1 MLNTYVVE
9 GGVGKC
15 TAFTALTPELRKKS
29 EVQIYTPY
37 IDCFAGNPDVKLAL
51 EQTLPIQDPR
61 IMASDNIYYCEPYKS
76 NFQFGKQ
83 HIIESYCE
91 HHGVEYDK
99 SMRPKLYTEQH
110 KESVN
115 KWLKEYKFYKGNGTF
130 EQREIKKYILVQ
142 FSGGQPRAGFDVNN
156 QYQNINP
163 NRNYQPF
170 LAQQV
175 INMLQEEYK
184 DIVIIDCTLPNEPG
198 YQNTIKCDLHWAQIH
213 ELLKGAEGFVSID
226 SCLQHFSAS
235 TGTPGVV
242 IWGSTR
248 WTQFGYSHNKNLHFH
263 MGNKWD
269 ESKFI
274 DSDPRNNMVEP
285 KIVIDKFKK
294 LDKNITVA
302 CATE

>member
-15 TAFTALTPELRKKS
+15 TAFTALIPELRKKS

-61 IMASDNIYYCEPYKS
+61 IMQSDNIYYCEPYKS

-91 HHGVEYDK
+91 HHGVKYSP

-110 KESVN
+110 KDSVD
-115 KWLKEYKFYKGNGTF
+115 KWLKDK
-130 EQREIKKYILVQ
+130 EISKYILIQ
-142 FSGGQPRAGFDVNN
+142 FSGGQPRAGFNFSN
-156 QYQNINP
+156 QYTNINP

-175 INMLQEEYK
+175 INYLKEEYK
-184 DIVIIDCTLPNEPG
+184 DTTIIDCTLPNEPG
-198 YQNTIKCDLHWAQIH
+198 YLNTIKCDLHWAQIH
-213 ELLKGAEGFVSID
+213 ELLKNAEGFVSID

-235 TGTPGVV
+235 VEKAGVV

-248 WTQFGYSHNKNLHFH
+248 WTQFGYSHNKNLQFH
-263 MGNKWD
+263 MGNKM
-269 ESKFI
+269 EETKFI

-285 KIVIDKFKK
+285 KLVIDEYKK
-294 LDKNITVA
+294 LDKKKPVA

>member
-15 TAFTALTPELRKKS
+15 TAFTALIPKLKQKS
-29 EVQIYTPY
+29 ELQIYTPY

-99 SMRPKLYTEQH
+99 SMRPKLYTDQH
-110 KESVN
+110 KESVE
-115 KWLKEYKFYKGNGTF
+115 KWLKEYKFYKGDGTL

-142 FSGGQPRAGFDVNN
+142 FSGGQPRAGFNANN

-184 DIVIIDCTLPNEPG
+184 DTVIIDCTLPNEPG

-285 KIVIDKFKK
+285 KLVIDKFKK
-294 LDKNITVA
+294 LDKNKPVA
-302 CATE
+302 CATD

>member
-15 TAFTALTPELRKKS
+15 TAFTALIPELRKKS

-51 EQTLPIQDPR
+51 EQTLPLQDPR
-61 IMASDNIYYCEPYKS
+61 IMQSDNIYYCEPYKS

-91 HHGVEYDK
+91 HHGVKYSP

-110 KESVN
+110 KESVD
-115 KWLKEYKFYKGNGTF
+115 KWLKDK
-130 EQREIKKYILVQ
+130 EISKYILIQ
-142 FSGGQPRAGFDVNN
+142 FSGGQPRAGFNFSN
-156 QYQNINP
+156 QYTNINP

-175 INMLQEEYK
+175 INYLKEEYK
-184 DIVIIDCTLPNEPG
+184 DTTIIDCTLPNEPG
-198 YQNTIKCDLHWAQIH
+198 YLNTIKCDLHWAQIH
-213 ELLKGAEGFVSID
+213 ELLKNAEGFVSID

-235 TGTPGVV
+235 VEKAGVV

-263 MGNKWD
+263 MGNRWN

-285 KIVIDKFKK
+285 KLVIDNFKK
-294 LDKNITVA
+294 LGKNKHVA

>member
-15 TAFTALTPELRKKS
+15 TAFTALIPELRKKS

-61 IMASDNIYYCEPYKS
+61 IMQSDNIYYCEPYKS

-91 HHGVEYDK
+91 HHGVKYSP

-110 KESVN
+110 KESVD
-115 KWLKEYKFYKGNGTF
+115 KWLKDK
-130 EQREIKKYILVQ
+130 EISKYILIQ
-142 FSGGQPRAGFDVNN
+142 FSGGQPRAGFNFSN
-156 QYQNINP
+156 QYTNINP

-175 INMLQEEYK
+175 VNYLKEEYK
-184 DIVIIDCTLPNEPG
+184 DTTIIDCTLPNEPG
-198 YQNTIKCDLHWAQIH
+198 YLNTIKCDLHWAQIH
-213 ELLKGAEGFVSID
+213 ELLKNAEGFVSID

-235 TGTPGVV
+235 VEKAGVV

-263 MGNKWD
+263 MGNRWN

-285 KIVIDKFKK
+285 KLVIDNFKK
-294 LDKNITVA
+294 LGKNKHVA

>member
-15 TAFTALTPELRKKS
+15 TAFTALIPELRKKS

-61 IMASDNIYYCEPYKS
+61 IMQSDNIYYCEPYKS

-91 HHGVEYDK
+91 HHGVKYSP

-110 KESVN
+110 KESVD
-115 KWLKEYKFYKGNGTF
+115 KWLKDK
-130 EQREIKKYILVQ
+130 EIGKYILIQ
-142 FSGGQPRAGFDVNN
+142 FSGGQPKWNYADGA

-175 INMLQEEYK
+175 INYLKEEYK
-184 DIVIIDCTLPNEPG
+184 DTTIIDCTLPNEPG
-198 YQNTIKCDLHWAQIH
+198 YLNTIKCDLHWAQIH
-213 ELLKGAEGFVSID
+213 ELLKNAEGFVSID

-235 TGTPGVV
+235 VEKAGVV

-263 MGNKWD
+263 MGNRWN

-285 KIVIDKFKK
+285 KIVIDNFKK
-294 LDKNITVA
+294 LGKNVNVA

>member
-15 TAFTALTPELRKKS
+15 TAFTALLPELRKKS

-61 IMASDNIYYCEPYKS
+61 IMQSDNIYYCEPYKS

-91 HHGVEYDK
+91 HHGVKYSP

-110 KESVN
+110 KDSVD
-115 KWLKEYKFYKGNGTF
+115 KWLKDK
-130 EQREIKKYILVQ
+130 EIGKYILIQ
-142 FSGGQPRAGFDVNN
+142 FSGGQPKWVLMQKMFNIT
-156 QYQNINP
+156 NINP

-175 INMLQEEYK
+175 INYLKEEYK
-184 DIVIIDCTLPNEPG
+184 DTTIIDCTLPNEPG
-198 YQNTIKCDLHWAQIH
+198 YLNTIKCDLHWAQIH
-213 ELLKGAEGFVSID
+213 ELLKNAEGFVSID

-235 TGTPGVV
+235 VEKAGVV

-263 MGNKWD
+263 MGNRWN

-285 KIVIDKFKK
+285 KLVIDNFKK
-294 LDKNITVA
+294 LGKNKHVA

>member
-15 TAFTALTPELRKKS
+15 TAFTALLPELRKKS

-61 IMASDNIYYCEPYKS
+61 IMQSDNIYYCEPYKS

-91 HHGVEYDK
+91 HHGVKYSP

-110 KESVN
+110 KDSVN
-115 KWLKEYKFYKGNGTF
+115 KWLKDK
-130 EQREIKKYILVQ
+130 EIGKYILIQ
-142 FSGGQPRAGFDVNN
+142 FSGGQPRAGFNFSN
-156 QYQNINP
+156 QYTNINP

-175 INMLQEEYK
+175 INYLKEEYK
-184 DIVIIDCTLPNEPG
+184 DTTIIDCTLPNEPG
-198 YQNTIKCDLHWAQIH
+198 YLNTIKCDLHWAQIH
-213 ELLKGAEGFVSID
+213 ELLKNAEGFVSID

-235 TGTPGVV
+235 VEKAGVV

-263 MGNKWD
+263 MGNRWN

-285 KIVIDKFKK
+285 KLVIDNFKK
-294 LDKNITVA
+294 LGKNKHVA

>member
-15 TAFTALTPELRKKS
+15 TAFTALIPELRKKS

-51 EQTLPIQDPR
+51 EQTLPLQDPR
-61 IMASDNIYYCEPYKS
+61 IMQSDNIYYCEPYKS

-91 HHGVEYDK
+91 HHGVKYNP

-110 KESVN
+110 KDSVD
-115 KWLKEYKFYKGNGTF
+115 KWLKDK
-130 EQREIKKYILVQ
+130 EIGKYILIQ
-142 FSGGQPRAGFDVNN
+142 FSGGQPRAGFNFNN
-156 QYQNINP
+156 QYTNINP

-175 INMLQEEYK
+175 INYLKEEYK
-184 DIVIIDCTLPNEPG
+184 DTVIIDCTLPNEPG
-198 YQNTIKCDLHWAQIH
+198 YLNTIKCDLHWAQIH
-213 ELLKGAEGFVSID
+213 ELLKNAEGFVSID

-235 TGTPGVV
+235 VEKAGVV

-263 MGNKWD
+263 MGNRWN

-285 KIVIDKFKK
+285 KLVIDNFKK
-294 LDKNITVA
+294 LGKNKHVA

>member
-1 MLNTYVVE
+1 MNTYIVE
-9 GGVGKC
+9 GGIGKC
-15 TAFTALTPELRKKS
+15 VAFSALLPELRKKS

-37 IDCFAGNPDVKLAL
+37 IDCFANNPNVKMAYESTIPL
-51 EQTLPIQDPR
+51 QDPR

-91 HHGVEYDK
+91 HHGVKYNS
-99 SMRPKLYTEQH
+99 SMRPKLYTDQH
-110 KESVN
+110 KESVD
-115 KWLKEYKFYKGNGTF
+115 KWLKDN
-130 EQREIKKYILVQ
+130 EIGKYIMIQ
-142 FSGGQPRAGFDVNN
+142 FSGGQPKWNYGDNV

-175 INMLQEEYK
+175 VNMLLEEYK
-184 DIVIIDCTLPNEPG
+184 DTTIINCVLPNEPH
-198 YQNTIKCDLHWAQIH
+198 YQGTIRCDLHFSQIH
-213 ELLKGAEGFVSID
+213 EMLKGAEGFVSID

-235 TGTPGVV
+235 AEKHGVV

-263 MGNKWD
+263 MGKKWD

-274 DSDPRNNMVEP
+274 DSDPRNNMVDC
-285 KIVIDKFKK
+285 KIIVDQYKK
-294 LDKNITVA
+294 LDRSKTVA
-302 CATE
+302 CATQ

>member
-15 TAFTALTPELRKKS
+15 TAFTALIPELRKKS

-61 IMASDNIYYCEPYKS
+61 IMQSDNIYYCEPYKS

-91 HHGVEYDK
+91 HHGVKYNP
-99 SMRPKLYTEQH
+99 SMKPKLYTEQH
-110 KESVN
+110 KDSVD
-115 KWLKEYKFYKGNGTF
+115 KWLKDK
-130 EQREIKKYILVQ
+130 EIGKYILIQ
-142 FSGGQPRAGFDVNN
+142 FSGGQPKWNYADGA

-175 INMLQEEYK
+175 INYLKEEYK
-184 DIVIIDCTLPNEPG
+184 DTTIIDCTLPNEPG
-198 YQNTIKCDLHWAQIH
+198 YMNTIKCDLHWAQIH
-213 ELLKGAEGFVSID
+213 ELLKNAEGFVSID

-235 TGTPGVV
+235 VEKAGVV

-263 MGNKWD
+263 MGNRWN

-285 KIVIDKFKK
+285 KIVIDNFKK
-294 LDKNITVA
+294 LGKNVNVA

>member
-15 TAFTALTPELRKKS
+15 TAFTALIPELRKKS

-61 IMASDNIYYCEPYKS
+61 IMQSDNIYYCEPYKS

-91 HHGVEYDK
+91 HHGVKYSP
-99 SMRPKLYTEQH
+99 SMKPKLYTEQH
-110 KESVN
+110 KESVD
-115 KWLKEYKFYKGNGTF
+115 KWLKDK
-130 EQREIKKYILVQ
+130 EIGKYILIQ
-142 FSGGQPRAGFDVNN
+142 FSGGQPKWNYADGA

-175 INMLQEEYK
+175 INYLKEEYK
-184 DIVIIDCTLPNEPG
+184 DTTIIDCTLPNEPG
-198 YQNTIKCDLHWAQIH
+198 YMNTIKCDLHWAQIH
-213 ELLKGAEGFVSID
+213 ELLKNAEGFVSID

-235 TGTPGVV
+235 VEKAGVV

-263 MGNKWD
+263 MGNRWN

-285 KIVIDKFKK
+285 KIVIDEYKK
-294 LDKNITVA
+294 LDKNKPVA

>member
-15 TAFTALTPELRKKS
+15 TAFTALIPKLKQKS
-29 EVQIYTPY
+29 ELQIYTPY

-99 SMRPKLYTEQH
+99 SMRPKLYTDQH
-110 KESVN
+110 KESVE
-115 KWLKEYKFYKGNGTF
+115 KWLKEYKFYKGDGTF

-142 FSGGQPRAGFDVNN
+142 FSGGQPRAGFNANN

-184 DIVIIDCTLPNEPG
+184 DTVIIDCTLPNEPG

-213 ELLKGAEGFVSID
+213 ELLKGAEGFISID

-294 LDKNITVA
+294 LDKNKPVA
-302 CATE
+302 CATD

>member
-1 MLNTYVVE
+1 MNTYIVE
-9 GGVGKC
+9 GGIGKC
-15 TAFTALTPELRKKS
+15 VAFSALLPELRKKS

-37 IDCFAGNPDVKLAL
+37 IDCFANNPNVKMAYESTIPL
-51 EQTLPIQDPR
+51 QDPR

-91 HHGVEYDK
+91 HHGVKYNS
-99 SMRPKLYTEQH
+99 SMRPKLYTDPH
-110 KESVN
+110 KESVD
-115 KWLKEYKFYKGNGTF
+115 KWLKDN
-130 EQREIKKYILVQ
+130 EIGKYILVQ
-142 FSGGQPRAGFDVNN
+142 FSGGQAKWNYGDNV

-175 INMLQEEYK
+175 INMLLEEYK
-184 DIVIIDCTLPNEPG
+184 DTTIINCVLPNEPH
-198 YQNTIKCDLHWAQIH
+198 YQGTIRCDLHFAQIH
-213 ELLKGAEGFVSID
+213 EMLKGAEGYVSID

-235 TGTPGVV
+235 AEKHGVV

-263 MGNKWD
+263 MGKKWD

-274 DSDPRNNMVEP
+274 DSDPRNNMVDC
-285 KIVIDKFKK
+285 KIIVDQYKK
-294 LDKNITVA
+294 LDKSKTVA
-302 CATE
+302 CATQ

>member
-15 TAFTALTPELRKKS
+15 TAFTALIPELRKKS

-51 EQTLPIQDPR
+51 EQTLPLQDAR
-61 IMASDNIYYCEPYKS
+61 IMASDNIFYCEPYKS

-91 HHGVEYDK
+91 HHGVKYSP
-99 SMRPKLYTEQH
+99 SMKPKLYTEQH
-110 KESVN
+110 KESVD
-115 KWLKEYKFYKGNGTF
+115 KWLKDK
-130 EQREIKKYILVQ
+130 EIGKYILIQ
-142 FSGGQPRAGFDVNN
+142 FSGGQPKWNYAENV

-184 DIVIIDCTLPNEPG
+184 DTTIINCVLPNEPH
-198 YQNTIKCDLHWAQIH
+198 YQGTIRCDLHWAQIH
-213 ELLKGAEGFVSID
+213 ELLKNAEGFVSID

-235 TGTPGVV
+235 VEKAGVV

-263 MGNKWD
+263 MGNRWN

-285 KIVIDKFKK
+285 KLVIDNFKK
-294 LDKNITVA
+294 LGKNVNVA

>member
-1 MLNTYVVE
+1 MNTYIVE
-9 GGVGKC
+9 GGIGKC
-15 TAFTALTPELRKKS
+15 VAFSALLPELRKKS

-37 IDCFAGNPDVKLAL
+37 IDCFANNPNVKMAYESTIPL
-51 EQTLPIQDPR
+51 QDPR

-91 HHGVEYDK
+91 HHGVKYNS
-99 SMRPKLYTEQH
+99 SMRPKLYTDQH
-110 KESVN
+110 KESVD
-115 KWLKEYKFYKGNGTF
+115 KWLKDN
-130 EQREIKKYILVQ
+130 EIGKYIMIQ
-142 FSGGQPRAGFDVNN
+142 FSGGQPKWNYGDNV

-175 INMLQEEYK
+175 VNMLLEEYK
-184 DIVIIDCTLPNEPG
+184 DTTIINCVLPNEPHYRG
-198 YQNTIKCDLHWAQIH
+198 TIRCDLHFAQIH
-213 ELLKGAEGFVSID
+213 EMLKGAEGFVSID

-235 TGTPGVV
+235 AEKHGVV

-248 WTQFGYSHNKNLHFH
+248 WIQFGYSHNKNLHFH
-263 MGNKWD
+263 MGKKWD

-274 DSDPRNNMVEP
+274 DSDPRNNMVDC
-285 KIVIDKFKK
+285 KIIVDQYKK
-294 LDKNITVA
+294 LDKSKTVA
-302 CATE
+302 CATQ